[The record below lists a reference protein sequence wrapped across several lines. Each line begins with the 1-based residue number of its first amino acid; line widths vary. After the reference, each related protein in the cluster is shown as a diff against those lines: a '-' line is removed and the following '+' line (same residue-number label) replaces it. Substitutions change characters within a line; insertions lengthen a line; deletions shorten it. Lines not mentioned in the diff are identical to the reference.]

1 MNSVSLVGNLA
12 TEVELRQV
20 GEKKVASFLLAVGR
34 SGRDTGADFVWISAW
49 ERQAE
54 LCAEYLSKG
63 NRIAVEGRLKIADVG
78 AGRPP
83 PRRDRDRRAPH
94 RLPRRPEERGQP
106 RGGDAV
112 RAGGRLTGEGAE
124 PALGRGRRRQ
134 PDDAGHPGVDGPRAH
149 AHALAVER
157 PEVPEDDRVPREHV
171 AERLAVA

>member
-63 NRIAVEGRLKIADVG
+63 NRIAVHGRNSGNPI
-78 AGRPP
+78 
-83 PRRDRDRRAPH
+83 
-94 RLPRRPEERGQP
+94 
-106 RGGDAV
+106 
-112 RAGGRLTGEGAE
+112 
-124 PALGRGRRRQ
+124 
-134 PDDAGHPGVDGPRAH
+134 
-149 AHALAVER
+149 ALAIKTMDGTELIA
-157 PEVPEDDRVPREHV
+157 
-171 AERLAVA
+171 AETRIK